1 MKKYTFPT
9 RCVLAALLL
18 GPALTTLPSCNKT
31 FLDESPK
38 SILTPDNLYVDRA
51 GFETGL
57 YGLYNLVRNE
67 RAGTDGA
74 ANFLTFSADFVGTDI
89 GFSIFPAVSSNDQVF
104 QDFGVVNNSTF
115 AGVNTTWRYL
125 YQMINAA
132 NTIIGRADDPKVN
145 LAPADKSQIVG
156 EARLIRAMAYR
167 HLTYLFGDVPLN
179 LTESTGSNIRTD
191 WDRNPVADVRAQM
204 EQDFLFA
211 EANMADTPP
220 TENRMPRA
228 MATHFLAELYL
239 TTGDNQKA
247 KDKALSVVNNSRY
260 KLITARY
267 GVNSKLPGT
276 PFTDMFLDGNSLRS
290 QGNTEELWVLQN
302 AYLSLGGD
310 YNIMRRWWVNRY
322 DLITVSGKRPIQVSI
337 EDGGRGLGR
346 LGLTRFALNLYA
358 PGDDRGSAY
367 AIRKYYLYN
376 NPASLPA
383 GSKLGDTIRTTST
396 GFEAI
401 NNANWPS
408 IRKWDYAPPVA
419 TDVQNSSSYN
429 DQIYLRVADTY
440 LLLAEA
446 QFKLGDAAG
455 AAATINMLRTR
466 AHAKPITAASVTLDF
481 ILDERSRELVTEEY
495 RRYTLLRTN
504 TWLTRTRL
512 YNKLSG
518 PKITDRDK
526 LLPIPQSVIDANLT
540 KPMPQNPGY

>member
-1 MKKYTFPT
+1 MKKYSFST
-9 RCVLAALLL
+9 RYVLAALLL
-18 GPALTTLPSCNKT
+18 GPALATLSSCNKD
-31 FLDESPK
+31 FLDEAPK

-51 GFETGL
+51 G
-57 YGLYNLVRNE
+57 LYNLVRSE
-67 RAGTDGA
+67 RAGTDGGG
-74 ANFLTFSADFVGTDI
+74 NFLTFSADFAGTDI
-89 GFSIFPAVSSNDQVF
+89 GYSIFPATSSNDQVF
-104 QDFGVVNNSTF
+104 QDFGAINTPAF
-115 AGVNTTWRYL
+115 AGVNQTWRYL

-132 NTIIGRADDPKVN
+132 NTIIGRADDPKVT
-145 LAPADKSQIVG
+145 LTATDKGQIVG

-179 LTESTGSNIRTD
+179 LVESTGATIRTD

-220 TENRMPRA
+220 SENRMPRA

-247 KDKALSVVNNSRY
+247 KEKALSVVQNPRY
-260 KLITARY
+260 RLITARY
-267 GVNSKLPGT
+267 GVRAALPGT
-276 PFTDMFLDGNSLRS
+276 AFTDMFLDGNSLRS

-302 AYLSLGGD
+302 EYLSLGGD

-322 DLITVSGKRPIQVSI
+322 DNITVSGKRPIQVSL
-337 EDGGRGLGR
+337 ENGGRGLGR
-346 LGLTRFALNLYA
+346 LGITRFGLGLYGA
-358 PGDDRGSAY
+358 GDDRGSAY

-376 NPASLPA
+376 NPASLPTGA
-383 GSKLGDTIRTTST
+383 RLGDTLKTTAT
-396 GFEAI
+396 GNETI

-408 IRKWDYAPPVA
+408 TRKWDYAPLVA
-419 TDVQNSSSYN
+419 TDVQNSSSFN

-446 QFKLGDAAG
+446 QFKLGDLTG
-455 AAATINMLRTR
+455 AAATLNLLRAR
-466 AHAKPITAASVTLDF
+466 AHATPVVASAVTLNY

-495 RRYTLLRTN
+495 RRYTLLRTD

-518 PKITDRDK
+518 TKITDRDK

-540 KPMPQNPGY
+540 KVMPQNPGY

>member
-1 MKKYTFPT
+1 MEYTFPT
-9 RCVLAALLL
+9 RYALAALLL
-18 GPALTTLPSCNKT
+18 GPALATLSGCNKN
-31 FLDESPK
+31 FLDENPK

-67 RAGTDGA
+67 RSGTDGA
-74 ANFLTFSADFVGTDI
+74 ANFLTFGAAFDGTDN
-89 GFSIFPAVSSNDQVF
+89 GYSIFPAVSSNDQVF
-104 QDFGVVNNSTF
+104 QDFGAVNTPLF
-115 AGVNTTWRYL
+115 AGVNQTWRYL
-125 YQMINAA
+125 YQLINAA
-132 NTIIGRADDPKVN
+132 NTIIGRADDPKVS
-145 LAPADKSQIVG
+145 LSDADKGQIVG

-167 HLTYLFGDVPLN
+167 HLAYLFGDVPLN
-179 LTESTGSNIRTD
+179 LVESTGSTIRTD
-191 WDRNPVADVRAQM
+191 WDRNPVAEVRKQM
-204 EQDFLFA
+204 EDDFLFA

-247 KDKALSVVNNSRY
+247 KDKALSVVRNPRY

-302 AYLSLGGD
+302 EYLSLGGD
-310 YNIMRRWWVNRY
+310 FNIMRRWWVNRY
-322 DLITVSGKRPIQVSI
+322 DNITVGGKRPIAISA
-337 EDGGRGLGR
+337 EYGGRGLGR
-346 LGLTRFALNLYA
+346 LGITRFGLDLYA
-358 PGDDRGSAY
+358 PGDDRGSVY

-376 NPASLPA
+376 NPASLPSKA
-383 GSKLGDTIRTTST
+383 KLGDTLKTTAT
-396 GFEAI
+396 GFEAV
-401 NNANWPS
+401 NSTNWPS
-408 IRKWDYAPPVA
+408 TRKWDYAPPVA
-419 TDVQNSSSYN
+419 TDVQNSSTYN

-446 QFKLGDAAG
+446 QFQLGDAAG
-455 AAATINMLRTR
+455 AAVTINALRTR
-466 AHAKPITAASVTLDF
+466 AHAKPITAANVTLDY

-504 TWLTRTRL
+504 KWLERTKL

-540 KPMPQNPGY
+540 KVMTQNPGY